1 MSDVYIPGIQ
11 SRLGSDKL
19 IEDLMRLE
27 RIPKDRAES
36 NISRYENEKGYW
48 QSISTKLSALRESAR
63 QLFSF
68 NNPFNEFVARSSD
81 ESALVATASRNA
93 DEQIR
98 SFTVKQVA
106 ESDRFLS
113 SPLSEDF
120 RVEGGTYSFTIG
132 SEEISFD
139 FRGGTLTDFTDALN
153 RRSRDKLQA
162 SLVAVKPGTKSLF
175 IESKVTGEDNR
186 LSFNG
191 AALNLGVSTGMLE
204 VAEGG
209 QRALNPISTA
219 QDAIISMEGIQIQ
232 RSSNEINDLV
242 TGVTLKVMDV
252 SDKPVRINIQPD
264 RESIKDSIIS
274 FVGNYNRVLA
284 EINLLTVND
293 MKVIE
298 ELSYLNEEE
307 MDKYRKQLAPLA
319 GDSTLMQMRSSLTRI
334 MGSPYET
341 SQGLDMVLLV
351 QIGIG
356 TDVRRSSGGSTSTSQ
371 LRGYLEIDEKALD
384 AAIATNINGI
394 RQLFAYDTDGDL
406 IADTGIAYSVDLLT
420 RPYVETGG
428 LLSMK
433 TNSMDSRINQEQQRI
448 ATLDRQLAAK
458 EADLKKQY
466 AQMESAYARM
476 EQMTTSFDRFNQQ
489 NSNSNR

>member
-19 IEDLMRLE
+19 VDDLMKLE
-27 RIPKDRAES
+27 RIPRDRAES
-36 NISRYENEKGYW
+36 NITRYETEKSYW

-106 ESDRFLS
+106 ASDRFLS
-113 SPLSEDF
+113 SPLQEDF
-120 RVEGGTYSFTIG
+120 QVEGGTYSFTIG
-132 SEEISFD
+132 TEEISFD
-139 FRGGTLTDFTDALN
+139 FRGGTLTDFTDTLN

-191 AALNLGVSTGMLE
+191 AAVSLGVNTGML
-204 VAEGG
+204 AITDDG

-284 EINLLTVND
+284 EINLLTMND
-293 MKVIE
+293 IKVIE

-307 MDKYRKQLAPLA
+307 AAKYRSQLAPLA
-319 GDSTLMQMRSSLTRI
+319 GDSTLSQMRSSLTRI

-356 TDVRRSSGGSTSTSQ
+356 TDVRRSGGGSATQ

-384 AAIATNINGI
+384 AAIATNLNGI

-433 TNSMDSRINQEQQRI
+433 TSNMDSRINQEQQRI

-458 EADLKKQY
+458 EADLRKQY

-489 NSNSNR
+489 NSNNNR

>member
-27 RIPKDRAES
+27 RVPRDRAES
-36 NISRYENEKGYW
+36 NIERYETEKSYW
-48 QSISTKLSALRESAR
+48 QGISTRISALRESAR

-81 ESALVATASRNA
+81 DSVLVGTATRNA

-98 SFTVKQVA
+98 TFTVKQIA
-106 ESDRFLS
+106 SSDRFLS
-113 SPLSEDF
+113 NPLQEDF
-120 RVEGGTYSFTIG
+120 HVDGGTYSFSIG
-132 SEEISFD
+132 TEEISFE
-139 FRGGTLTDFTDALN
+139 FRGGTLTEFADALN

-162 SLVAVKPGTKSLF
+162 SLVAVRPGTRSLF
-175 IESKVTGEDNR
+175 IESKVTGEENS
-186 LSFNG
+186 LSFSG
-191 AALNLGVSTGMLE
+191 AALNLGLSTGMLE
-204 VAEGG
+204 LADSG

-219 QDAIISMEGIQIQ
+219 RDAIITMEGIEIQ
-232 RSSNEINDLV
+232 RSSNEITDLV
-242 TGVTLKVMDV
+242 PGVTIKAMDV
-252 SDKPVRINIQPD
+252 SDKAVRLNIQPD
-264 RESIKDSIIS
+264 RETIKDSIIS

-284 EINLLTVND
+284 EINLLTRND
-293 MKVIE
+293 IKVIE

-307 MDKYRKQLAPLA
+307 AAKYRNQLAPLA
-319 GDSTLMQMRSSLTRI
+319 GDSTLMQLRTTLMRAVT
-334 MGSPYET
+334 SPYET
-341 SQGLDMVLLV
+341 SLDRDMVLLV
-351 QIGIG
+351 QLGIG
-356 TDVRRSSGGSTSTSQ
+356 SDIRRAGGAEASQ

-384 AAIATNINGI
+384 AAIATKLPAIK
-394 RQLFAYDTDGDL
+394 QLFANDTDGDL
-406 IADTGIAYSVDLLT
+406 IADTGIAYSIDLLT

-428 LLSMK
+428 LLTQKSNM
-433 TNSMDSRINQEQQRI
+433 MDTRINQERQRI

-458 EADLKKQY
+458 EVELKKQY

-489 NSNSNR
+489 NSNNNR

>member
-1 MSDVYIPGIQ
+1 MSDAYIPGIQ

-27 RIPKDRAES
+27 RVPRDRAES
-36 NISRYENEKGYW
+36 NIERYETQKGYW
-48 QSISTKLSALRESAR
+48 QSISTRISALRESAR

-81 ESALVATASRNA
+81 DSVLVATASRTA

-106 ESDRFLS
+106 ASDRFLS
-113 SPLSEDF
+113 NPLQEDF
-120 RVEGGTYSFTIG
+120 HVEGGTYTFSIG
-132 SEEISFD
+132 SEDISLD
-139 FRGGTLTDFTDALN
+139 FRGGTLTEFTDALN

-175 IESKVTGEDNR
+175 IESKVTGEENR
-186 LSFNG
+186 LSFAN
-191 AALNLGVSTGMLE
+191 AAVNLGVSTGMLA
-204 VAEGG
+204 VGDDG

-219 QDAIISMEGIQIQ
+219 QDSIITMEGIQIQ
-232 RSSNEINDLV
+232 RSSNEISDLV
-242 TGVTLKVMDV
+242 PGVTIKAMDV
-252 SDKPVRINIQPD
+252 SDKAVRINIQPD
-264 RESIKDSIIS
+264 RESIKDAIIS

-284 EINLLTVND
+284 EINLLTLND
-293 MKVIE
+293 IKVIE
-298 ELSYLNEEE
+298 ELSYLSVEEAAE
-307 MDKYRKQLAPLA
+307 YRKNLAPLA
-319 GDSTLMQMRSSLTRI
+319 GDTTLMQMRNSLTRI

-356 TDVRRSSGGSTSTSQ
+356 TDVRRSGGGSTSQ

-384 AAIATNINGI
+384 AAIATNLNGI

-406 IADTGIAYSVDLLT
+406 VADTGIAYSIDLLT

-428 LLSMK
+428 LLAQK
-433 TNSMDSRINQEQQRI
+433 TNNMDSRISQEQQRI
-448 ATLDRQLAAK
+448 ATIDRQLAAK

-466 AQMESAYARM
+466 AQMESAYSRM
-476 EQMTTSFDRFNQQ
+476 EQMTTSFDRFSQQ
-489 NSNSNR
+489 NSNNNNR